1 MRKAGRTR
9 TAFPDAEIRGHEA
22 GQGRSDVKVIVKVSL
37 CTGAFQMLINTQTN
51 PRAVGGLML
60 RDGHESRLMFNV
72 YIYVY
77 IF

>member
-1 MRKAGRTR
+1 MQKY
-9 TAFPDAEIRGHEA
+9 EA

>member
-1 MRKAGRTR
+1 MQKY
-9 TAFPDAEIRGHEA
+9 EA

-51 PRAVGGLML
+51 PQAVGGLML
-60 RDGHESRLMFNV
+60 RDGRESRLMFNV

>member
-1 MRKAGRTR
+1 MQKY
-9 TAFPDAEIRGHEA
+9 EA
-22 GQGRSDVKVIVKVSL
+22 GQGCSDVKVIVKVSL
-37 CTGAFQMLINTQTN
+37 CTGAFRMLINTQTN

-60 RDGHESRLMFNV
+60 RDGRESRLMFNV